1 MSSLTCSAN
10 PCKGDPM
17 KLKGRNKVSPEFSMS
32 SMTDIVFLLLIFFM
46 LTANSPNALDLL
58 LPRAKGKSTNT
69 QNVSV
74 TINRD
79 LEFFVNNQQINKQY
93 IEIELKKALEGQE
106 KPTIILRAEETVAIR
121 EAVNVMDIANRNNYK
136 VILAVRPN

>member
-1 MSSLTCSAN
+1 
-10 PCKGDPM
+10 M
-17 KLKGRNKVSPEFSMS
+17 KFKGRNKISPEFSMS

-58 LPRAKGKSTNT
+58 LPKAKGKSTNT

-74 TINRD
+74 TINKN
-79 LEFFVNNQQINKQY
+79 LEYFVNNEQINGEY
-93 IEIELKKALEGQE
+93 IEIELKKALEGRE
-106 KPTIILRAEETVAIR
+106 KPTIILRAEESVAIK
-121 EAVNVMDIANRNNYK
+121 EAVHVMDIANRNSYK

>member
-1 MSSLTCSAN
+1 
-10 PCKGDPM
+10 M
-17 KLKGRNKVSPEFSMS
+17 KLKGRNKVSPDFSMS

-58 LPRAKGKSTNT
+58 LPKAKGKSTNT

-74 TINRD
+74 SIDKN
-79 LEFFVNNQQINKQY
+79 LQYFVNNERINGEY

-106 KPTIILRAEETVAIR
+106 KPTIILRAEESVAIK
-121 EAVNVMDIANRNNYK
+121 EAVHVMDIANRNSYK

>member
-1 MSSLTCSAN
+1 
-10 PCKGDPM
+10 M
-17 KLKGRNKVSPEFSMS
+17 KLKGRNKVSPDFSMS
-32 SMTDIVFLLLIFFM
+32 SMTDIVFLLLVFFM

-58 LPRAKGKSTNT
+58 LPKAKGKSANT

-74 TINRD
+74 SIDKN
-79 LEFFVNNQQINKQY
+79 LQYFVNDERINGEY
-93 IEIELKKALEGQE
+93 IEIELKKALAGQDS
-106 KPTIILRAEETVAIR
+106 PTIILRAEESVAIK

>member
-1 MSSLTCSAN
+1 
-10 PCKGDPM
+10 M
-17 KLKGRNKVSPEFSMS
+17 KLKGRNKVSPDFSMS

-58 LPRAKGKSTNT
+58 LPKAKGKSTNT

-74 TINRD
+74 SIDEN
-79 LEFFVNNQQINKQY
+79 LQYFVNKERINSEY

-106 KPTIILRAEETVAIR
+106 KPTIILRAEENVAIK

>member
-1 MSSLTCSAN
+1 
-10 PCKGDPM
+10 M
-17 KLKGRNKVSPEFSMS
+17 KLRGRNKVSPEFSMS

-58 LPRAKGKSTNT
+58 LPKARGKSTNT

-74 TINRD
+74 TINRNLD
-79 LEFFVNNQQINKQY
+79 YFVNNQQINGEY

-106 KPTIILRAEETVAIR
+106 NPTIILRAEESVAIK

>member
-1 MSSLTCSAN
+1 
-10 PCKGDPM
+10 M
-17 KLKGRNKVSPEFSMS
+17 KLKGRNKISPEFSMA

-58 LPRAKGKSTNT
+58 LPKAKGKSTNT

-74 TINRD
+74 TINKN
-79 LEFFVNNQQINKQY
+79 LEYFVNNQRINGEY
-93 IEIELKKALEGQE
+93 IEIELRKALEGQD
-106 KPTIILRAEETVAIR
+106 KPTIILRAEESVAIK

>member
-1 MSSLTCSAN
+1 
-10 PCKGDPM
+10 
-17 KLKGRNKVSPEFSMS
+17 NKISPEFSMS

-58 LPRAKGKSTNT
+58 LPKAKGKSTNT

-74 TINRD
+74 TINRN
-79 LEFFVNNQQINKQY
+79 LQYFVNNEQINGDY
-93 IEIELKKALEGQE
+93 IEIELKKALEGQD
-106 KPTIILRAEETVAIR
+106 KPTIILRAEESVAIK

>member
-1 MSSLTCSAN
+1 
-10 PCKGDPM
+10 M
-17 KLKGRNKVSPEFSMS
+17 KLKGRNKVSPDFSMS

-58 LPRAKGKSTNT
+58 LPKAKGKSTNT

-74 TINRD
+74 TINKNLD
-79 LEFFVNNQQINKQY
+79 YFVNNERINGEY

-106 KPTIILRAEETVAIR
+106 KPTIILRAEENVAIK
-121 EAVNVMDIANRNNYK
+121 EAVNVMDIANRNSYK

>member
-1 MSSLTCSAN
+1 
-10 PCKGDPM
+10 M
-17 KLKGRNKVSPEFSMS
+17 KLKGRNKVSPDFSMS

-58 LPRAKGKSTNT
+58 LPKARGKSTNT

-74 TINRD
+74 SIDKNLQYFVDNKRING
-79 LEFFVNNQQINKQY
+79 EY

-106 KPTIILRAEETVAIR
+106 KPTIILRAEESVAIK

>member
-1 MSSLTCSAN
+1 
-10 PCKGDPM
+10 M
-17 KLKGRNKVSPEFSMS
+17 KLKGRNKVSPDFSMS

-58 LPRAKGKSTNT
+58 LPKAKGKSTNT

-74 TINRD
+74 SIDKN
-79 LEFFVNNQQINKQY
+79 LQYYVNNERINGEY

-106 KPTIILRAEETVAIR
+106 KPTIILRAEESVAIK
-121 EAVNVMDIANRNNYK
+121 EAVNVMDIANRNSYK

>member
-1 MSSLTCSAN
+1 
-10 PCKGDPM
+10 M
-17 KLKGRNKVSPEFSMS
+17 KLKGRNKVSPDFSMS

-58 LPRAKGKSTNT
+58 LPKAKGKSTNT

-74 TINRD
+74 SINKN
-79 LEFFVNNQQINKQY
+79 LEYFVNNERINGEY
-93 IEIELKKALEGQE
+93 IEIELKKALEGQD
-106 KPTIILRAEETVAIR
+106 KPVIILRAEESVAIK
-121 EAVNVMDIANRNNYK
+121 EAVNVMDIANRNSYK